1 MNFIKTK
8 ISDVVIIEPRVFRD
22 TRGYFLESYNQKKFE
37 EFFGKILFV
46 QDNESKSSK
55 GVLRGLHFQ
64 KPPFDQAKLVRCI
77 EGEILDVAVDI
88 RKNSKTYG
96 EYVSVLLSDENKR
109 QLFISKGFAHGFL
122 VLSNSATI
130 AYKVDNIYS
139 QAHDAGL
146 RWNDKDLNIQ
156 WGVED
161 SVVKVSEKDA
171 KLPFFL
177 EFESPFTKQN
187 MRVLITGSNGQLGSE
202 IKDLSANYKLLEDT
216 VTFFGAVTN
225 ILNED
230 YDDLLG
236 FSRD

>member
-1 MNFIKTK
+1 MKFIKTK
-8 ISDVVIIEPRVFRD
+8 ISDVIIIEPRVFRD
-22 TRGYFLESYNQKKFE
+22 TRGYFLESFNQKKFE
-37 EFFGKILFV
+37 EFFGEILFV
-46 QDNESKSSK
+46 QDNESKSSR

-64 KPPFDQAKLVRCI
+64 KPPFQQAKLVRCV

-96 EYVSVLLSDENKR
+96 KYVSVLLSDENKR

-122 VLSNSATI
+122 VLSKSATI

-139 QAHDAGL
+139 QAHDTGL

-177 EFESPFTKQN
+177 EFESPFTK
-187 MRVLITGSNGQLGSE
+187 
-202 IKDLSANYKLLEDT
+202 
-216 VTFFGAVTN
+216 
-225 ILNED
+225 
-230 YDDLLG
+230 
-236 FSRD
+236 